1 LAGALVCCDS
11 GERFA
16 LDLPIWRSPVTGGLL
31 DLEWASSFP
40 VGLIS
45 GRAMTMWRYWEAL
58 PLVGAGGGGDVVSL
72 GETVTPLIEREVRG
86 RRVKLKM
93 DTRFASGSYKD
104 RGAALVVSHC
114 ARIGVR
120 HIVED
125 SSGNAGAAF
134 AMYAAAAEPRIAC
147 DIYVPE
153 SASPGKLIQVEVSG
167 ARLVRVP
174 GTRADTS
181 AAVWEAAQRT
191 YYASHSWNPFFFH
204 GTKTF
209 AFEVCEQLGWR
220 APGAVVVPTGNGTL
234 LLGCAIGFE
243 ELRRAGVITRV
254 PQLIAVQSRA
264 CMPLVVAMEK
274 GSAAC
279 EAFSATPTV
288 AEGIAIANP
297 VRGKQCLEAIRA
309 SGGRAVAVS
318 EEEVVGALRWAVA
331 RGLFIEPT
339 CASALAAVEK
349 LTEGEMGDGEVVVAI
364 TGHGLKSA
372 ERVRQLVG

>member
-1 LAGALVCCDS
+1 
-11 GERFA
+11 
-16 LDLPIWRSPVTGGLL
+16 
-31 DLEWASSFP
+31 
-40 VGLIS
+40 
-45 GRAMTMWRYWEAL
+45 M
-58 PLVGAGGGGDVVSL
+58 
-72 GETVTPLIEREVRG
+72 TPLIEREAHG
-86 RRVKLKM
+86 RRVLLKM

-104 RGAALVVSHC
+104 RGAAVVVSHC
-114 ARIGVR
+114 KRIGIT

-134 AMYAAAAEPRIAC
+134 AMYAAAAGISC

-181 AAVWEAAQRT
+181 AAVWEAAQGA

-209 AFEVCEQLGWR
+209 AFEVCEQLGWK

-243 ELRRAGVITRV
+243 ELRRAGVIARV
-254 PQLIAVQSRA
+254 PRLIAVQSRA

-274 GSAAC
+274 GAAKC
-279 EAFSATPTV
+279 EPFDARQTV

-297 VRGKQCLEAIRA
+297 VRGAQCLEAMR
-309 SGGRAVAVS
+309 SSDGRAIAVG
-318 EEEVVGALRWAVA
+318 EDEVVSALRWAVS

-339 CASALAAVEK
+339 CASALAAAAQLRDDDME
-349 LTEGEMGDGEVVVAI
+349 DGPVVLAI

>member
-1 LAGALVCCDS
+1 MSGALVCCDS
-11 GERFA
+11 GERFP
-16 LDLPIWRSPVTGGLL
+16 LEMPIWRSPVTGGLL
-31 DLEWASSFP
+31 DLEWASRFP
-40 VGLIS
+40 LEAIAA
-45 GRAMTMWRYWEAL
+45 RAMTMWRYREAL
-58 PLVGAGGGGDVVSL
+58 PLVGEVVSL
-72 GETVTPLIEREVRG
+72 GETVTPLIEREVHG
-86 RRVKLKM
+86 RRVLLKM

-104 RGAALVVSHC
+104 RGAAVVVSHC

-134 AMYAAAAEPRIAC
+134 AMYASAAEPGIAC

-153 SASPGKLIQVEVSG
+153 WASPGKLIQVEVSG

-181 AAVWEAAQRT
+181 RAVWEAAQGS

-220 APGAVVVPTGNGTL
+220 SPGAVVVPTGNGTL

-243 ELRRAGVITRV
+243 ELRRAGVIDRV
-254 PQLIAVQSRA
+254 PRLIAVQSRA

-274 GSAAC
+274 GSGAC
-279 EAFSATPTV
+279 EPFNATATV

-297 VRGKQCLEAIRA
+297 VRGAQCLAAIRA
-309 SGGRAVAVS
+309 SDGCAVAVG
-318 EEEVVGALRWAVA
+318 EEEVVAALRWAVA

-339 CASALAAVEK
+339 CASAIAAVARLRE
-349 LTEGEMGDGEVVVAI
+349 EDAADGEVVVAI